1 MTIGCLIL
9 AGGKS
14 SRMGQD
20 KAFLSYHGMTF
31 LDKLVLEFRDFRE
44 ILVSVDKEENHPD
57 IPYPMVED
65 IYPDAGPMGGI
76 YSALSVCKSDALF
89 VIPCDVPLFSKELFD
104 SLMKEWKKDTDVE
117 ILVTK
122 DERIHP
128 LCGIYHKNCLPVLKT
143 CLERKERKMMLALKQ
158 LHTTYVRAGEDSW
171 RLRNINTPGD
181 YQILSECH
189 FLAISGYKNVG
200 KTTLIEKLI
209 PELTKA
215 GLRVAT
221 VKHDGHSFEP
231 DVPGTDSH
239 RFFQAGACA
248 SMVYDGEKY
257 ALVQRQPVTERFLR
271 EFAFEADLVLLEG
284 FKHSDYPKLEL
295 LREENHVEPMD
306 FLKGRIAY
314 VADTKMKEMD
324 ENVPIFHPDDISSI
338 AAFIIEQ
345 IRNGKLTNEH

>member
-14 SRMGQD
+14 SRMGRE

-31 LDKLVLEFRDFRE
+31 LDKLILEFSDFRE
-44 ILVSVDKEENHPD
+44 ILVSVDKRENHPE

-76 YSALSVCKSDALF
+76 YSALSRCRSDALL
-89 VIPCDVPLFSKELFD
+89 VIPCDVPLFSQSLFD
-104 SLMKEWKKDTDVE
+104 RLMESWEKGTDAV
-117 ILVTK
+117 ILVTEDGRK
-122 DERIHP
+122 HP
-128 LCGIYHKNCLPVLKT
+128 LCGIYHKSCLSVLKT

-158 LHTTYVRAGEDSW
+158 LHVTYLQAGEDSW

-181 YQILSECH
+181 YRTLSECC
-189 FLAISGYKNVG
+189 FLAVSGYKNAG
-200 KTTLIEKLI
+200 KTTLIERLI

-215 GLRVAT
+215 GVRVAT

-257 ALVQRQPVTERFLR
+257 AVVKREPVTEEVLR
-271 EFAFEADLVLLEG
+271 KFAPEADLLLLEG

-295 LREENHVEPMD
+295 IRQETHGKLMD

-314 VADTKMKEMD
+314 VADMHLEGMD
-324 ENVPIFHPDDISSI
+324 ENIPVFHPDDVSSI
-338 AAFIIEQ
+338 ASFIIEQ
-345 IRNGKLTNEH
+345 IRNGKLTYEH